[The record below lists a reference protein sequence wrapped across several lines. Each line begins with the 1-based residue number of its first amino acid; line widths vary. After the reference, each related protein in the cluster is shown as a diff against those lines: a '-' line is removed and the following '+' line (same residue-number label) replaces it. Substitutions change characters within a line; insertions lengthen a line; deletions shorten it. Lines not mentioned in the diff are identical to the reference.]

1 MAAGTYLAIG
11 IAAAFG
17 VAPAGA
23 RGKTISII
31 MGGMASGT
39 VLGVPLG
46 LLLAERWGWHAAL
59 WLIAIIGLVALIG
72 LICRLPPMPA
82 AQVVPWAGHCRCPRT
97 TS

>member
-1 MAAGTYLAIG
+1 MAVMAAGTYLAIG
-11 IAAAFG
+11 IAAAVG
-17 VAPAGA
+17 VAQAGA

-46 LLLAERWGWHAAL
+46 LLLAERWGWQAAL
-59 WLIAIIGLVALIG
+59 WLIAIIGLVAP
-72 LICRLPPMPA
+72 ICRLPPMPA
-82 AQVVPWAGHCRCPRT
+82 AQVMPWAGHCRCPRT